1 MQARAEEII
10 QAEKDHIVPADK
22 AAQQKVIWCG
32 VGLSGG
38 GIRSAS
44 LALGVLQA
52 LAEAGLLGR
61 FQYISSVSGGG
72 YVASALQWWWSRGR
86 ETGGSKLNEG
96 PNSKTLFGT
105 SPENFPYGPARA
117 MLQPGNK
124 SESSTPGHR
133 AVENLAF
140 LRAHS
145 SLLVRGNGLNLWSML
160 GVLLRTIV
168 ISLLTWLPL
177 LTFLALL
184 VFAANLYIFNPL
196 ANGSISGR
204 RSAS

>member
-1 MQARAEEII
+1 MICKIALLDFIRRRFPKAEPESTLDRHERMQARAEEII

-52 LAEAGLLGR
+52 LAETGLLGR

-86 ETGGSKLNEG
+86 ESGGSKLNEG
-96 PNSKTLFGT
+96 PDSKTLFGT
-105 SPENFPYGPARA
+105 SPEKFPYGPARA
-117 MLQPGNK
+117 MHLYR
-124 SESSTPGHR
+124 STH
-133 AVENLAF
+133 
-140 LRAHS
+140 LR
-145 SLLVRGNGLNLWSML
+145 
-160 GVLLRTIV
+160 
-168 ISLLTWLPL
+168 
-177 LTFLALL
+177 
-184 VFAANLYIFNPL
+184 
-196 ANGSISGR
+196 SGR
-204 RSAS
+204 RG